1 MRTTTIALMETTT
14 STAPGG
20 GYRPGA
26 CNIGPAEIE
35 RRRRSAIVATALTLG
50 IAVVLVVT
58 GAPALL
64 RLVIAPFAAGTAI
77 SWLQVVRR
85 FCVAFGSIGVQNFG
99 PLGRR
104 VTVADDEAR
113 RRDRRVA
120 LEMIAEGIAIGLGA
134 ALVLALLPF

>member
-14 STAPGG
+14 STAPGS

-26 CNIGPAEIE
+26 CNIGPPEIE
-35 RRRRSAIVATALTLG
+35 RRRRSAIVATVLTVG
-50 IAVVLVVT
+50 VAVALVVA
-58 GAPALL
+58 GLPPLA

-104 VTVADDEAR
+104 VSIADDAAR

-120 LEMIAEGIAIGLGA
+120 LEMIAQGLAIGLGVA
-134 ALVLALLPF
+134 IVVVLLPV